1 MTPPPFPSP
10 RLRRALMAYRVFW
23 VLGLPMVLGYLLWRA
38 RRDRLYAG
46 HLGQR
51 FGLHRR
57 RDEPHVWVHAVS
69 LGELRSAIP
78 LIRALLD
85 RGEHV
90 VTTHF
95 TPAGLREAR
104 RVFAPE
110 IAGGTL
116 SACYVPF
123 DDPRPYRRFFRA
135 FRPKYGL
142 VMEIEFWPGMIV
154 AARRAR
160 VPLMLCNGQY
170 PTRSFERD
178 RARRSLRSE
187 LVRGFAGVM
196 VKSDMQAARF
206 RELGQ
211 HNVAITGEMRFEQPI
226 PPEQTAAAPQVRQW
240 LGAAARP
247 VITIASAIE
256 GEDALYARTIAD
268 TLAAHD
274 AAGAARP
281 FFVYVPRAPER
292 FDTVAGILADAG
304 LRLARRSAVLDA
316 GMAPIGNAPHAD
328 LLLGDSMG
336 EMYFYLAMADRVV
349 VGGGF
354 HPKGAHNVIEPLA
367 LRKPV
372 LVGPHVWTIEYPARE
387 AITAGVIKSL
397 EDGAALTRALAPGAG
412 WKVPAERIER
422 FLRNHAGAVDKTLA
436 AVPRLIAA
444 HKDAH

>member
-23 VLGLPMVLGYLLWRA
+23 VLGLPLVLGYLLWRA
-38 RRDRLYAG
+38 RRDRLYAA

-57 RDEPHVWVHAVS
+57 RNAPHVWIHAVS
-69 LGELRSAIP
+69 LGELRSAVP
-78 LIRALLD
+78 LIRALLA
-85 RGEHV
+85 RGERV

-104 RVFAPE
+104 RVFGPE
-110 IAGGTL
+110 IEIGTL

-142 VMEIEFWPGMIV
+142 VMEIEFWPGMII
-154 AARRAR
+154 AARRAG

-170 PTRSFERD
+170 PTRTFERD
-178 RARRSLRSE
+178 RTKHPLRGE

-196 VKSDMQAARF
+196 VKSELQAARF

-211 HNVAITGEMRFEQPI
+211 HNVAITGEMRFEQSI
-226 PPEQTAAAPQVRQW
+226 PPEQTAAAPHVRQW

-292 FDTVAGILADAG
+292 FDTVADILSDAG
-304 LRLARRSAVLDA
+304 LRLARRSAVLGPDLAPA
-316 GMAPIGNAPHAD
+316 GTAPEVD

-336 EMYFYLAMADRVV
+336 EMYFYLAMADQVI

-354 HPKGAHNVIEPLA
+354 HPKGAHNVSEALA
-367 LRKPV
+367 LCKPV

-387 AITAGVIKSL
+387 AIAAGVLKSL
-397 EDGAALTRALAPGAG
+397 EDGDALTRALAPGAV
-412 WKVPAERIER
+412 WDVPPERIER
-422 FLRNHAGAVDKTLA
+422 FFRAHSGAVDKTLA

-444 HKDAH
+444 QQGAR